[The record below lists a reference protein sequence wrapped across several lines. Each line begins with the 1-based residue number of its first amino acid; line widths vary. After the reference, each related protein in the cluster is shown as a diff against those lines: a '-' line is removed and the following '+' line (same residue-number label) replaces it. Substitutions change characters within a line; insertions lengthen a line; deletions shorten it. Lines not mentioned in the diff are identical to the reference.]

1 MNDASSILEPALQIV
16 NTVHVPSATA
26 LTVPSSLPYKDKDFQ
41 TVPVQ
46 VLSARCKSATTKAK
60 KP

>member
-26 LTVPSSLPYKDKDFQ
+26 LTVPSSLPYKDKDF
-41 TVPVQ
+41 
-46 VLSARCKSATTKAK
+46 
-60 KP
+60 